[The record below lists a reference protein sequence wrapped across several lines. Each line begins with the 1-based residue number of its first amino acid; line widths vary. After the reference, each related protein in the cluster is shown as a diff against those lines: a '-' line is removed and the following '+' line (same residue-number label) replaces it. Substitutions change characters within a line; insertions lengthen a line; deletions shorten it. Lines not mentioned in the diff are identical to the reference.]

1 MVTIVIPAR
10 NEEGVILTTLQD
22 INTKIKV
29 PYEAVVVN
37 DGSTD
42 KTEEVVRA
50 FSRKHRNVRIAST
63 KEGAHGFANALKLGF
78 GQARG
83 DTVVPVMA
91 DLCDDPKTINL
102 MYKKFQ
108 EGWDIICGAR
118 YIQGAGKEGG
128 PKLQGFLSRLV
139 SLSLHYLTGVP
150 TKDVSNAFKMYRKKI
165 LRNVKFNPRAGVEAS
180 MEITLQAYFNNAKI
194 TDVPTHWVGRKVGKS
209 KFKLLQRAP
218 RYLRIYL
225 WALENSVRKRLG
237 LRLKDFYVQ

>member
-1 MVTIVIPAR
+1 MLTIVIPAR
-10 NEEGVILTTLQD
+10 NEERIILATLQD
-22 INTKIKV
+22 IAAKV
-29 PYEAVVVN
+29 VIPYEVVVVN

-42 KTEEVVRA
+42 KTEEVARA

-78 GQARG
+78 GRVRG
-83 DTVVPVMA
+83 DRVVPVMA

-102 MYKKFQ
+102 MYKKLE
-108 EGWDIICGAR
+108 EGWDIVCGSR

-128 PKLQGFLSRLV
+128 LKLQGFLSRFV
-139 SLSLHYLTGVP
+139 CLSLHHLTGVP
-150 TKDVSNAFKMYRKKI
+150 TKDVSNAFKMYRKTI

-180 MEITLQAYFNNAKI
+180 MEITFQAYFNNAKV
-194 TDVPTHWVGRKVGKS
+194 TDIPTHWMGRKVGRS

-225 WALENSVRKRLG
+225 WALENSLRKRLG
-237 LRLKDFYVQ
+237 LRLRKFYA